1 MLTIFMHVALKSTKN
16 SEVPSSSK
24 LLLDVGITVNV
35 LYEIFTKDTWVKIL
49 EMVNVQA

>member
-1 MLTIFMHVALKSTKN
+1 MLTIFIHVALKPMKN

>member
-1 MLTIFMHVALKSTKN
+1 MPTRFVYVALKSTQN
-16 SEVPSSSK
+16 SEVSSSSK

-35 LYEIFTKDTWVKIL
+35 LYEIFTKDTWVTIL